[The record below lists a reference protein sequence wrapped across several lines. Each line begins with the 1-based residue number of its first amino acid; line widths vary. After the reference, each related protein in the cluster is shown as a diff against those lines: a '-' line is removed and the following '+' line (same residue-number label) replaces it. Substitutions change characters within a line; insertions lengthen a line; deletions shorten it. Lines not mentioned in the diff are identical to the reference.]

1 MNMNLRVPFAIIPAL
16 VAVSLFAQIPQIDQA
31 RAAINRGD
39 SDAAIDIL
47 EKAIVQSPQS
57 AEAHFYL
64 GKAHVDKGG
73 KGSIFTAA
81 GHVSTA
87 MAEFEKAIVLN
98 PRYVDARF
106 ALAEM
111 YAGAPSMMGGSI
123 DKAVEQAKAITPLD
137 PTVAH
142 RVYAL
147 IYAQQQKP
155 DLAKKEYTDAIRE
168 QPNSPKAHSYFGQYL
183 LNTEKNYAAAFTEF
197 DAALKVDPHY
207 MAAFYHLG
215 RTAALGNTNLARG
228 EDALKQYVVYT
239 PKENEPT
246 LANANYF
253 LGAVYEKEGKKAEA
267 KQSYEAALKLN
278 PTLKDASEGL
288 KRVSG

>member
-1 MNMNLRVPFAIIPAL
+1 MNMNLRAPLAIMLAFVDI
-16 VAVSLFAQIPQIDQA
+16 SLFAQNPQIDQA
-31 RAAINRGD
+31 RAAIKRGE
-39 SDAAIDIL
+39 SAAAVDML
-47 EKAIVQSPQS
+47 EKVVVQSPQS

-64 GKAHVDKGG
+64 AKAHIDQGG
-73 KGSIFTAA
+73 KGSMFTAA
-81 GHVSTA
+81 GHASKA
-87 MAEFEKAIVLN
+87 MAEFEQAVVLN

-111 YAGAPSMMGGSI
+111 YVSAPGMMGGSI
-123 DKAVEQAKAITPLD
+123 DKAIEQAKAITPLD

-147 IYAQQQKP
+147 IYTQQKKV

-197 DAALKVDPHY
+197 EAALKVDPRY
-207 MAAFYHLG
+207 MAAYYHLG

-239 PKENEPT
+239 PNENEPT
-246 LANANYF
+246 LANATYF

-267 KQSYEAALKLN
+267 KQSYQAALRLN
-278 PTLKDASEGL
+278 PTLSDASEGL
-288 KRVSG
+288 KRVS